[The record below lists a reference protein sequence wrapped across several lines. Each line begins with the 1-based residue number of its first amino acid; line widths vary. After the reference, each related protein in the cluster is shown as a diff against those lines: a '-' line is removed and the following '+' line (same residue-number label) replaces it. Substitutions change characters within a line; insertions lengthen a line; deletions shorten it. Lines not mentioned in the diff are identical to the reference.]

1 MLESGRDCRRAVAS
15 MPRVP
20 CRDGSATRRSLVASN
35 VIVTEQDRYTVAG
48 LMRHLARQQ
57 ADDEMLVQGTERR
70 TWAEEFDVACRVA
83 QAAKG
88 DGIDVG
94 DRIAFLDRNGIA
106 YFDFLFGGSLIGA
119 VSVAVNWRL
128 APAEMAAII
137 DDSGAPVLAIHADYL
152 QSLEDMAS
160 GLPSVRRIVVIGDAA
175 GCADPRAV
183 SFDAWVEGTSAEDP
197 GHVGG
202 PDEVSM
208 QLYTSG
214 TTGLPKGVML
224 TNANLSTAISEAG
237 ITFRITDDTV
247 SLVAMPLFH
256 IGGSGWALCAMSR
269 GGRSIILRDVD
280 PNVLLGLIAA
290 ERITEMFVVPAVL
303 MLLLATPALPQ
314 TDLSSLRLIFYGAS
328 PISEDVLVKCMGA
341 FGCAFCQVYGM
352 TETTGAITALSF
364 EDHDPDGPRRG
375 LLRSAGR
382 PHQSVALRVVDV
394 NTGQDAP
401 LGAVGEVWTRSPYNM
416 AGYWRKPEETA
427 ATIDADGWLKTGDAG
442 YFDADGYLYLH
453 DRIKDMVVSGGE
465 NIYPAEVENVLLSH
479 PAVVDAAVIGVPDAK
494 WGETVKAIVVLGP
507 GESLDEASVIAHC
520 RARLAHYKCP
530 TSVAAT
536 DALPRNPSGKIL
548 KRELR
553 APYWVGKE
561 RSIN

>member
-1 MLESGRDCRRAVAS
+1 MAS
-15 MPRVP
+15 
-20 CRDGSATRRSLVASN
+20 S
-35 VIVTEQDRYTVAG
+35 VIVTERDRYTVAG
-48 LMRHLARQQ
+48 LVRHLARQH
-57 ADDEMLVQGTERR
+57 ANDDMLVQGRVRR
-70 TWAEEFDVACRVA
+70 TWAEEFDTACRVA
-83 QAAKG
+83 QAAKREG
-88 DGIDVG
+88 LDIG

-106 YFDFLFGGSLIGA
+106 YFDFLFGGSLMGA
-119 VSVAVNWRL
+119 VNVAVNWRL

-137 DDSGAPVLAIHADYL
+137 DDSGAPVLAVHSDYL
-152 QSLEDMAS
+152 PALTDMGS
-160 GLPSVRRIVVIGDAA
+160 TLPSVRRIVIIGDSRAA
-175 GCADPRAV
+175 CADPRSV
-183 SFDAWVEGTSAEDP
+183 SFEEWTDGCAAEDP

-214 TTGLPKGVML
+214 TTGMPKGVML
-224 TNANLSTAISEAG
+224 TNANLSTAIAEAG
-237 ITFRITDDTV
+237 ITFSITDDTV

-280 PNVLLGLIAA
+280 PTLLLELIAT

-303 MLLLATPALPQ
+303 MLLLATPALVD

-328 PISEDVLVKCMGA
+328 PISEDVLVKCMTA

-352 TETTGAITALSF
+352 TETTGAITALPF

-375 LLRSAGR
+375 LLRSAGK
-382 PHQSVALRVVDV
+382 PHQSVALRVVDPDS
-394 NTGQDAP
+394 GRDAA
-401 LGAVGEVWTRSPYNM
+401 LGEVGEVWTRSSYNM
-416 AGYWRKPEETA
+416 AGYWGKPEETA
-427 ATIDADGWLKTGDAG
+427 ATIDADGWLRTGDAG
-442 YFDADGYLYLH
+442 YFDAKGYLYLH

-479 PAVVDAAVIGVPDAK
+479 PAVVDAAVIGVPDEK
-494 WGETVKAIVVLGP
+494 WGETVKAIVVLAP
-507 GESLDEASVIAHC
+507 GETLDERGVIEHC
-520 RARLAHYKCP
+520 RSGLAHYKCP
-530 TSVAAT
+530 TSVDAT

-553 APYWVGKE
+553 APYWGGKE